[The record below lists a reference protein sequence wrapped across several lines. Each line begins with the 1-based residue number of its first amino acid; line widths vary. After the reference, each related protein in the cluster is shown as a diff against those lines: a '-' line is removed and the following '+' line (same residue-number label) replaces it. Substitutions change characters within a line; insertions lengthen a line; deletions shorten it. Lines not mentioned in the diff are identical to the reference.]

1 MARTF
6 QLNIITP
13 DKDFFNE
20 AVEMVVVRTVEGDMG
35 ILGNHEPVVAPLSIG
50 SIRVRKK
57 DGEEFTEASCSGGFI
72 NITED
77 KVDIVTDSAEWAD
90 EIDLE
95 RAQTALERAKER
107 FNSRNDSID
116 VMRAKLSLTR
126 AMNRINVASS
136 KNYHD
141 RS

>member
-6 QLNIITP
+6 KLNIITP
-13 DKDFFNE
+13 DKDFFNDD
-20 AVEMVVVRTVEGDMG
+20 VEMVIVRTVEGDMG
-35 ILGNHEPVVAPLSIG
+35 ILGNHEPVVAPLAIG
-50 SIRVRKK
+50 SIRVKK
-57 DGEEFTEASCSGGFI
+57 KEGEEFTEASCSGGFI

-77 KVDIVTDSAEWAD
+77 IVDVVTDSAEWAD

-95 RAQTALERAKER
+95 RAETSLERAKER

-126 AMNRINVASS
+126 AMNRINVAGN
-136 KNYHD
+136 KNHHE
-141 RS
+141 RG